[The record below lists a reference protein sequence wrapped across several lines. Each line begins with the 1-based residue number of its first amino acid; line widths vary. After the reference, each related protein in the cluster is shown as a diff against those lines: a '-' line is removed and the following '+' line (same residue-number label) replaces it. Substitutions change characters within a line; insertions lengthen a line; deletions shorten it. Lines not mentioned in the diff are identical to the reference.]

1 MVPSF
6 KISRFRTQHIFQLKE
21 PFRVSIWFRRR
32 FTVWLSPDEVMLIS
46 ALRPETDEAHIL
58 SLESAIAP
66 EVAQAADV
74 VPVLPTAAAVGVLS
88 LPSNIPQKNHAAQT
102 PQLGSPVLYCCM
114 LCKPAPCDLNNFP
127 HPSHCSGDWYDQI
140 IYQ

>member
-6 KISRFRTQHIFQLKE
+6 KISRFRTQNIFQLKE
-21 PFRVSIWFRRR
+21 LFRVSIWFRRR

-74 VPVLPTAAAVGVLS
+74 DPVLPTAAAVGVLS
-88 LPSNIPQKNHAAQT
+88 LPFNILLSSEESCCTNPPVRFPSFILLHA
-102 PQLGSPVLYCCM
+102 L
-114 LCKPAPCDLNNFP
+114 
-127 HPSHCSGDWYDQI
+127 
-140 IYQ
+140 